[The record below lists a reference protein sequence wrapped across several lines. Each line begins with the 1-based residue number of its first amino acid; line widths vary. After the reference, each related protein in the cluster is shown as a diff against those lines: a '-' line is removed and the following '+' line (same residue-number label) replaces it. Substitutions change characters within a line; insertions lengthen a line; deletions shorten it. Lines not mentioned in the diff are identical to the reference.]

1 MRPLLWVSL
10 LAGSLTACSGDWS
23 LDPVNLKG
31 DDPATGAASQVY
43 TPLAPGAATDV
54 VIQLSWQPNADP
66 VAGYR
71 VYFGTSESNATNMLS
86 DISTANRALNSQAPS
101 VTYNAG
107 RDLGLDPGN
116 QACFR
121 LRAYNSTGTLS
132 AWSQADCTT
141 I

>member
-1 MRPLLWVSL
+1 MRRVLWVSL
-10 LAGSLTACSGDWS
+10 FAGSLAACSGDWN
-23 LDPVNLKG
+23 LDSDLKG
-31 DDPATGAASQVY
+31 AQPVAGSASQVY
-43 TPLAPGAATDV
+43 APLAPGAATDV
-54 VIQLSWQPNADP
+54 VLQLSWQPNADP

-71 VYFGTSESNATNMLS
+71 VYFGTSESSATNMLS

-107 RDLGLDPGN
+107 RDLGLDPGSE
-116 QACFR
+116 ACFR

-132 AWSQADCTT
+132 EWSQAACTT